1 MVGIK
6 MMRAIPALS
15 VLLIAMVLSGC
26 VSTEE
31 LYAEYDAFDCKLVA
45 TTDAA
50 GATSLH
56 EQNTDTRYPWEP
68 AVYFEFDSSE
78 LDSIDKIGLT
88 KSMQVLKDFP
98 RLSLG
103 LQGFTDKRGSN
114 GYNKKLAEQRVLKV
128 KRYLEQE
135 GIAAD
140 RMILQPIGEALP
152 QVDPDD
158 AKARAVNRRVELSLL
173 DDMGR
178 PMPLNYTLN

>member
-6 MMRAIPALS
+6 ITCAVQLIS
-15 VLLIAMVLSGC
+15 VLLITLVLSGC

-45 TTDAA
+45 STDAT

-68 AVYFEFDSSE
+68 AVYFDFDSSE
-78 LDSIDKIGLT
+78 LDSIAKIGLT

-98 RLSLG
+98 RLTLG
-103 LQGFTDKRGSN
+103 LQGFTDKRGTL
-114 GYNKKLAEQRVLKV
+114 GYNQILAQQRVQKV
-128 KRYLEQE
+128 KHYLEAE
-135 GIAAD
+135 GIAEH
-140 RMILQPIGEALP
+140 RVILQPIGEILP
-152 QVDPDD
+152 QIGPDD

-178 PMPLNYTLN
+178 PMPLNYTLD